1 MPARAAGGRNT
12 GRPGTTG
19 RARGDGG
26 RRSGDGAGAGE
37 GEGRGGDVEGGEEL
51 EDDEGAEGQPHEAQ
65 QAVLLKHHQ
74 PPLHAVRAPV
84 APLRHLPIVQNKT
97 NMPIIINIISR
108 PSAPPIASSATC
120 PCHALHVDMS
130 YIYIMQTL

>member
-84 APLRHLPIVQNKT
+84 APLRHLPILQNYKYKYVH
-97 NMPIIINIISR
+97 IYINI
-108 PSAPPIASSATC
+108 
-120 PCHALHVDMS
+120 ALHTVRAPVAPLRHLPMS
-130 YIYIMQTL
+130 RVAR